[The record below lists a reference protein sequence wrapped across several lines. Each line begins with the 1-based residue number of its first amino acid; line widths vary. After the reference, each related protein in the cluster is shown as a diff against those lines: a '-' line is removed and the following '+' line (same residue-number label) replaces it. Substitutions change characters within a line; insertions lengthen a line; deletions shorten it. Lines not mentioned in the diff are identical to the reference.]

1 MTPQEQQM
9 LDGLIRRVQSAQLTS
24 KDADADR
31 RIHDALGSSPNALY
45 ILCQTVLLQGYALEQ
60 AQKQIATSKEQAAHS
75 QQPPPHE
82 PTFLE
87 MIFGRSDPDQAQSNS
102 TSLNTPGVGQP
113 GYGAPIYDAPPQAG
127 QVQYGQ
133 PGYTRPG
140 YGQQTP
146 AGYPPGTYPAQPGYG
161 TPYAPYNAGA
171 PGGFGGGGFGGG
183 GFLQGALQTAAG
195 VALGEMAFQSVE
207 GLFRGFG
214 HAAGYGS
221 DRAVG
226 FGDVSSGSGGDYGQ
240 GGGFFS
246 REQAEN
252 GVNDQLS
259 SDIEDRRGDAGSS
272 FVDSGDASNAFAGG
286 DDSATDTGYD
296 VNNSVTEADGSDF
309 TDSNFGGDSDSGFDG
324 DSGGFDDSGSSDD
337 GGSFSDNS

>member
-1 MTPQEQQM
+1 MTPQEQEM
-9 LDGLIRRVQSAQLTS
+9 LDGLISRVGAAHLTT
-24 KDADADR
+24 KDTEADR
-31 RIHDALGSSPNALY
+31 RIQDALGKDPDALY

-60 AQKQIATSKEQAAHS
+60 AQKQLEALKQQAA
-75 QQPPPHE
+75 QPQAQHE

-87 MIFGRSDPDQAQSNS
+87 KIFGRSDPEPP
-102 TSLNTPGVGQP
+102 NTGQP
-113 GYGAPIYDAPPQAG
+113 GYGAPVYNQGTQPAQA
-127 QVQYGQ
+127 QYGQ

-140 YGQQTP
+140 YGQPQQYP
-146 AGYPPGTYPAQPGYG
+146 PQGYPTQPGYG
-161 TPYAPYNAGA
+161 TPYPSY
-171 PGGFGGGGFGGG
+171 GGGGMMGSGGG

-195 VALGEMAFQSVE
+195 VALGEIAFQSVA

-226 FGDVSSGSGGDYGQ
+226 FGDLGSGTGDDYGQ

-259 SDIEDRRGDAGSS
+259 PDIEDRRGDSSS
-272 FVDSGDASNAFAGG
+272 FAGTG
-286 DDSATDTGYD
+286 GSDSAQGFLGSDDAATDNGYD
-296 VNNSVTEADGSDF
+296 LDNSTTEADGSDF
-309 TDSNFGGDSDSGFDG
+309 TDSGFDTGGSGFD
-324 DSGGFDDSGSSDD
+324 D
-337 GGSFSDNS
+337 GGGDYGDDN